1 MEYVPNDIKDVWRTA
16 FATFASLKNKQVKN
30 AIGELHNG
38 VSSADEAGKLSV
50 YKEMKKHLI
59 ISFPAKKA
67 HESEANSFY
76 TFMVGKPNCEVSK
89 EERENAIVF
98 LSSTGKLMKL
108 NQLILQKLFDVSQ
121 STIAKDISSLKEE
134 GRICPDFIPVKRQE
148 LRPDLP

>member
-1 MEYVPNDIKDVWRTA
+1 MEYVPDGIIGEWRTA
-16 FATFASLKNKQVKN
+16 FATLSSLKNKQVKN
-30 AIGELHNG
+30 AISALHSG

-76 TFMVGKPNCEVSK
+76 TFTVGKPNCEVSK
-89 EERENAIVF
+89 EERENAIAF

-108 NQLILQKLFDVSQ
+108 NQLILQKLFNVSQ

-134 GRICPDFIPVKRQE
+134 GRICPDFTPETRQE
-148 LRPDLP
+148 LR

>member
-1 MEYVPNDIKDVWRTA
+1 MEYVDNDIIDVWRAA
-16 FATFASLKNKQVKN
+16 FATFDSLKNKQVRN
-30 AIGELHNG
+30 AIGELHSG

-59 ISFPAKKA
+59 ISFPAQKSHK
-67 HESEANSFY
+67 SEANSFY

-89 EERENAIVF
+89 EERKNAIIF

-108 NQLILQKLFDVSQ
+108 NQLILQRLFNVSQ

-134 GRICPDFIPVKRQE
+134 GKICPDFTPVKRQE
-148 LRPDLP
+148 LR